1 MERER
6 LKGYG
11 PFRIGQPFS
20 FSEDMY
26 SLLFI
31 ANLRE
36 EYKKECEKTD
46 RTKNKAMAKHLNISC
61 SVSKFDSSAADQE
74 ESEEEGEEEEDSL
87 AQEEESLS
95 SKRGESEK

>member
-36 EYKKECEKTD
+36 DYKEECEKTD

-61 SVSKFDSSAADQE
+61 SVSSAADQE
-74 ESEEEGEEEEDSL
+74 ESEEEGEEEQDSL
-87 AQEEESLS
+87 AQEEESLG